1 MSMLSS
7 RCLLGILPEK
17 LSSQFR
23 YIRLKFTAEVR
34 AVYIFWSRRDTW
46 AEERLAIG

>member
-7 RCLLGILPEK
+7 RCLLGILLEK
-17 LSSQFR
+17 LSRQFR
-23 YIRLKFTAEVR
+23 YTRLQFTAEVR
-34 AVYIFWSRRDTW
+34 AVYIFWSRQDTG